1 MRVDRGT
8 AAVAGALQHY
18 AARGV
23 FRGFSMGP
31 VRGGRHDFRFTWLTR
46 QPTVVSYERSSRAL
60 TFRRL
65 LPSAASYPGLSGELK
80 RVVDEHRSAAVP
92 PHRRMDARRVR
103 VACAV
108 RHGDFSLRLAIR
120 GPHHAYAVQ
129 RGLNLV
135 NQMFLLLQASY
146 PEYLIECFGF
156 PSD

>member
-8 AAVAGALQHY
+8 AAVAGALQRY

-23 FRGFSMGP
+23 FRGFSTHPG
-31 VRGGRHDFRFTWLTR
+31 RGGRHDFRFTWLTR
-46 QPTVVSYERSSRAL
+46 QPTVMSYDRRTRAL
-60 TFRRL
+60 TFTRL
-65 LPSAASYPGLSGELK
+65 LPEVGSYPGLSGELK
-80 RVVDEHRSAAVP
+80 RLVDEHRGAAVP
-92 PHRRMDARRVR
+92 RHRRIDARRVR

-108 RHGDFSLRLAIR
+108 RRGDFSLTLALR

-129 RGLNLV
+129 RGVNLV
-135 NQMFLLLQASY
+135 NQIFLLLQANC